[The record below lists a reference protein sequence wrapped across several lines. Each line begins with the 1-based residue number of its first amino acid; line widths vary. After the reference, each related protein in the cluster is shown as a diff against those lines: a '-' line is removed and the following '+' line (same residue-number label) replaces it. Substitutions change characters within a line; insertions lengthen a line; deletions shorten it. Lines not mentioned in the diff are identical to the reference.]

1 VQVEAVWKT
10 VQGKGMLVLCFE
22 SFVWVLFSG
31 ESSHL
36 LFGVIDLKASFH
48 LQHQMER
55 KNMA

>member
-1 VQVEAVWKT
+1 M